1 MLLSMDQLTRF
12 FETYGAKSD
21 DHMPVIDIKYVHLW
35 DDSPADEEHPLY
47 IITASDLNKLSFTDD
62 GCDRVF
68 VVQEDK
74 AVSKD
79 LLKQRGLHIVRIP
92 KKYSLKQIAN
102 TANQLFLQ
110 TNNALDHYDKL
121 LFAVSKP
128 NNYTEMAKTI
138 SDLTKCPVALIAG
151 TSQIISSCE
160 HDLEKK
166 DWDNYLSH
174 RLLKLIQIPDRLIYE
189 RFYIEPLKAP
199 LGEYEYEVFFPIT
212 SDDPSRQIN
221 GIIYLLCSDPIVP
234 ASWSNVLHFTSY
246 TMSWF
251 FTRYANKDNAI
262 KLQNQMMNFML
273 MDLLHGIIPSEDTLK
288 RVLGNLSF
296 KTDRELVLICVRTSL
311 SEGSDNFDE
320 AKRVFMSFFEDS
332 FSFTQS
338 ADIYILTSPNWL
350 LPKNKS
356 VQKKFTAL
364 LKENGCYAGIS
375 SSFYS
380 IDKFFIHHFSRA
392 LAAAD
397 VAIQIKEKQRWTDFR
412 AVSLLAI
419 QSNNYAS
426 AIHFCDP
433 ALINLVEYD
442 KAHVSDN
449 LYTLCCYWQL
459 NRDIGR
465 ICKFLHIHKN
475 TLYYRL
481 RKIASILRQDIND
494 YDNFIQ
500 LSLSIAILENLG
512 SIPRYRIF
520 DDDRRMSKWSIQ
532 EEYTED

>member
-1 MLLSMDQLTRF
+1 
-12 FETYGAKSD
+12 
-21 DHMPVIDIKYVHLW
+21 
-35 DDSPADEEHPLY
+35 
-47 IITASDLNKLSFTDD
+47 
-62 GCDRVF
+62 
-68 VVQEDK
+68 
-74 AVSKD
+74 
-79 LLKQRGLHIVRIP
+79 
-92 KKYSLKQIAN
+92 
-102 TANQLFLQ
+102 
-110 TNNALDHYDKL
+110 
-121 LFAVSKP
+121 
-128 NNYTEMAKTI
+128 
-138 SDLTKCPVALIAG
+138 
-151 TSQIISSCE
+151 
-160 HDLEKK
+160 
-166 DWDNYLSH
+166 
-174 RLLKLIQIPDRLIYE
+174 
-189 RFYIEPLKAP
+189 
-199 LGEYEYEVFFPIT
+199 
-212 SDDPSRQIN
+212 
-221 GIIYLLCSDPIVP
+221 
-234 ASWSNVLHFTSY
+234 
-246 TMSWF
+246 MSWF

-273 MDLLHGIIPSEDTLK
+273 TDLLHGIIPSEDTLK

-296 KTDRELVLICVRTSL
+296 KTDRELILICVRTSL
-311 SEGSDNFDE
+311 SEGSDNFEE
-320 AKRVFMSFFEDS
+320 AKRLFMSFFEDS

-338 ADIYILTSPNWL
+338 ADIFILTSPSWL

-356 VQKKFTAL
+356 IQKKFTSL
-364 LKENGCYAGIS
+364 LKDARCYAGIS
-375 SSFYS
+375 STFYS

-397 VAIQIKEKQRWTDFR
+397 VAMQIKEKQRWTDFR

-433 ALINLVEYD
+433 ALIKLVEYD
-442 KAHVSDN
+442 KAHESDN

-465 ICKFLHIHKN
+465 ICNFLHIHKN

-520 DDDRRMSKWSIQ
+520 DDDRRQSKWSIQ
-532 EEYTED
+532 EDYEEE